1 MTKESITEIAV
12 TRITTEMV
20 EIDKMP
26 EGDAPLEQLAES
38 VRSGEQRESE
48 ITETS
53 KKTDN
58 RPFPEQTESELEVR
72 DVTEEHET
80 KSLESTDSKEF
91 EEVAEPEGVIGDE
104 SEVVVESKE
113 PTVDRSEEFL
123 HVTEMK
129 SDVIIPSDVHLSEDE
144 TDRSEIVIGHE
155 IALSEE
161 TSHDESEKVPE
172 EEVKEEEIEVICKE
186 SDETAEEADIVAE
199 AVTSVEMSASV
210 KEEVSDVVEKVEL
223 EEDRSEVDEVKSDI
237 GEEIVAEK
245 DNEVEKEL
253 TVYDKDVGAKP
264 EMPVEEETDAVA
276 ESISEAIDDI
286 HVEAAVV
293 DPIASSISET
303 EAVTAELS
311 EGQVDDQ
318 SVLEREAVI
327 SGVTDSDDTERGV
340 EITIEKEEQ
349 VEVERDEIVEISE
362 DYKEMPDSE
371 KEEIG
376 GVVGQ
381 ETDEK
386 EKEVCQDI
394 EVKVIDDVETSIKS
408 DSAEEDE
415 QIEIDDSMGKD
426 DEPITVS
433 REEAVEVE
441 TKEEPVSDRVSE
453 TEIDIKAEGYPSVEE
468 TVSESEKREE
478 LGTTEL
484 TDSDTDEVMTKES
497 ITEIAVTRITTER

>member
-1 MTKESITEIAV
+1 
-12 TRITTEMV
+12 
-20 EIDKMP
+20 
-26 EGDAPLEQLAES
+26 
-38 VRSGEQRESE
+38 
-48 ITETS
+48 
-53 KKTDN
+53 
-58 RPFPEQTESELEVR
+58 
-72 DVTEEHET
+72 
-80 KSLESTDSKEF
+80 
-91 EEVAEPEGVIGDE
+91 
-104 SEVVVESKE
+104 
-113 PTVDRSEEFL
+113 
-123 HVTEMK
+123 
-129 SDVIIPSDVHLSEDE
+129 
-144 TDRSEIVIGHE
+144 
-155 IALSEE
+155 
-161 TSHDESEKVPE
+161 
-172 EEVKEEEIEVICKE
+172 
-186 SDETAEEADIVAE
+186 
-199 AVTSVEMSASV
+199 
-210 KEEVSDVVEKVEL
+210 
-223 EEDRSEVDEVKSDI
+223 
-237 GEEIVAEK
+237 
-245 DNEVEKEL
+245 
-253 TVYDKDVGAKP
+253 
-264 EMPVEEETDAVA
+264 
-276 ESISEAIDDI
+276 
-286 HVEAAVV
+286 VV
-293 DPIASSISET
+293 DPIASLISET

-497 ITEIAVTRITTER
+497 ITEIAVTRITTEMVEIDKMPEESDAPLEQLAESVRSGEQPESEITETSKETDNRPLPEQTESESEVRDVIEEHETKSLESTDSKEFEEVAEPEGVIGDESEVVVESKEPTVDRSEEFLHVTEMKSDVIIPSDVHLSEDETDRSEIVIGHEIALSEETSHDESEKVPEEEVKEEEIGVICKESDETAEEADIVAEAVTSVEMSPSVKEEVSDVVEKVELEEDRSEVDEVKSDIGEEIVAEKDNEVEKELTVYDKDVGAKPEMPVEEETDAVAEAISEAIDDIHVETAVVDPIASSISETATSF